1 MSDYRERAIKSYDR
15 ETTPRRAAFYG
26 TRISPNQIKTEE
38 DYTIYLNVPIARV
51 GEQEYLPSELGLTGN
66 DPVILYRP
74 EEEVFAPEAI
84 ASFEGKIVT
93 DEHPADMVNAD
104 NASVLLKG
112 VVLNVRRG
120 QGDEADLLLA
130 DLIVYDRTLN
140 EEIQN
145 GKREISSGYY
155 HDIEETEGRYYQR
168 NIRGNHVAV
177 VPAGR
182 AGPRVSIK
190 DAAPQNKNRK
200 EIKTMSHKAKWYSK
214 ILGIAAKDADPDA
227 VAEVIDEISE
237 CSKPEKDEETP
248 PPENAPD
255 PNAAL
260 MAEIKKLSD
269 RLAALENPGE
279 KDVLDELAEEIKS
292 GDEEGDSPES
302 EETVIV
308 DAGEENQS
316 AQLSRDAA
324 TALIKSVRPVLDSIK
339 DDKERKAA
347 KDSFAKSLRQMM
359 AAPAKPA
366 MAKINEEMRKAVTND
381 AAPADESKIG
391 IEIRNKFNPHYAKK

>member
-1 MSDYRERAIKSYDR
+1 
-15 ETTPRRAAFYG
+15 
-26 TRISPNQIKTEE
+26 
-38 DYTIYLNVPIARV
+38 
-51 GEQEYLPSELGLTGN
+51 
-66 DPVILYRP
+66 
-74 EEEVFAPEAI
+74 
-84 ASFEGKIVT
+84 
-93 DEHPADMVNAD
+93 MVNAD

-227 VAEVIDEISE
+227 VAEVIDED
-237 CSKPEKDEETP
+237 CGMQQT
-248 PPENAPD
+248 
-255 PNAAL
+255 
-260 MAEIKKLSD
+260 
-269 RLAALENPGE
+269 GE
-279 KDVLDELAEEIKS
+279 KTRRRRLPRS
-292 GDEEGDSPES
+292 
-302 EETVIV
+302 
-308 DAGEENQS
+308 AGPK
-316 AQLSRDAA
+316 R
-324 TALIKSVRPVLDSIK
+324 
-339 DDKERKAA
+339 
-347 KDSFAKSLRQMM
+347 
-359 AAPAKPA
+359 
-366 MAKINEEMRKAVTND
+366 
-381 AAPADESKIG
+381 G
-391 IEIRNKFNPHYAKK
+391 PHGGN